1 MVSLPN
7 GIRNY
12 QNLGLVVIAVIIGII
27 YPTGGRYLE
36 PVITPLVVFLIYS
49 SLRGV
54 GIDSVT
60 RISYV
65 RFIGLAI
72 CLSYFVFPV
81 VGSLLVNNIP
91 LPNTARLGFQIAFA
105 VPATAGSAIIWTR
118 FAGGDT
124 QLATVISIVSLG
136 LSPIFTPVVL
146 NALSGA
152 QTEVPV
158 ISILT
163 NLFVIVAGGSALA
176 GLIPDKSVSKATI
189 DSGAMI
195 AIAVIIYA
203 SVAGVR
209 LHAISFDLFFTII
222 CISLSLIGVGF
233 LIAMSFER
241 WWQLGRKQTLPL
253 FFTVNLKNL
262 GIALVIALPYTSSL
276 VVFTIVTYYIIQQL
290 IASLI
295 ADTLKGD
302 SIASTPS

>member
-1 MVSLPN
+1 
-7 GIRNY
+7 
-12 QNLGLVVIAVIIGII
+12 
-27 YPTGGRYLE
+27 
-36 PVITPLVVFLIYS
+36 
-49 SLRGV
+49 
-54 GIDSVT
+54 
-60 RISYV
+60 
-65 RFIGLAI
+65 
-72 CLSYFVFPV
+72 
-81 VGSLLVNNIP
+81 
-91 LPNTARLGFQIAFA
+91 
-105 VPATAGSAIIWTR
+105 
-118 FAGGDT
+118 
-124 QLATVISIVSLG
+124 
-136 LSPIFTPVVL
+136 
-146 NALSGA
+146 
-152 QTEVPV
+152 
-158 ISILT
+158 
-163 NLFVIVAGGSALA
+163 
-176 GLIPDKSVSKATI
+176 
-189 DSGAMI
+189 MI

-203 SVAGVR
+203 SVAGVG